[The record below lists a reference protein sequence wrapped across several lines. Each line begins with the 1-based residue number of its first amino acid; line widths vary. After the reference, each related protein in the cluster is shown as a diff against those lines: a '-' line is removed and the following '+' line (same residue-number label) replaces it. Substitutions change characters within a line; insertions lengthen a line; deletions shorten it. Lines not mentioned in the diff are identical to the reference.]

1 MYNIIDI
8 HSHLLP
14 NVDDGSKDLSMSL
27 DVLKKQESVGVKK
40 IVLTP
45 HYKGDVYNITASELQ
60 KIFLDFKTKVKE
72 AGLNVQLY
80 LGQEIYCD
88 SSIYD
93 NLKSGVVSTLNG
105 TKYLLLEFNYFEETD
120 IADYVHN
127 LTTMGYIP
135 IIAHVERYTYL
146 DWNTIFDLKQMGALI
161 QVNASSII
169 GENGRRVQ
177 KYLLKAMSKG
187 LIDFVSSDIHMMR
200 QTSLDKAYKKISKTL
215 GEEVAKRVLYDN
227 ALKITD

>member
-14 NVDDGSKDLSMSL
+14 NVDDGSKDFSMSL
-27 DVLKKQESVGVKK
+27 EVLKKQESVGVER

-45 HYKGDVYNITASELQ
+45 HYKGDVYNISASELQ
-60 KIFLDFKTKVKE
+60 KIFLEFKTKVKE
-72 AGLNVQLY
+72 RGLNVQLY

-88 SSIYD
+88 SNIYD

-105 TKYLLLEFNYFEETD
+105 TKYLLIEFNYFVETD

-127 LTTMGYIP
+127 LTMMGYIP

-187 LIDFVSSDIHMMR
+187 LIDFVASDIHMMR
-200 QTSLDKAYKKISKTL
+200 QTSLDKAYKKITKVL
-215 GEEVAKRVLYDN
+215 GDETAKRVLYDN
-227 ALKITD
+227 ALKIIE